1 MAPPDDL
8 EIALGA
14 NPRARINF
22 DAFPPFSRKAYTH
35 WINSAKRE
43 DTRRKRLDEAIE
55 MIARNV
61 KLPHDNC

>member
-55 MIARNV
+55 LIARNV
-61 KLPHDNC
+61 KLPHDNG

>member
-61 KLPHDNC
+61 KLPHDNG